1 MKFGGHFILSF
12 SFWRNIVRFSDV
24 ASTQKRRQNWRPG
37 GDWTG
42 LGPALQG
49 QGTVRPA
56 VSQPPPLLLRA
67 GVGGAQGH
75 LHCGLVDCPE
85 HSCSQHRPEVKA
97 RSGLR
102 AWEPSVW
109 SAVGQ
114 SRSWQPTRDV
124 LHLRLW
130 ILSETFL
137 SEYKAG
143 AGPFHEFWN
152 LPGLYQ
158 VICVYLGLRERL
170 RERGVGGHFLVS
182 GALRAAEMHGW
193 QALPLVRAGPGMACG
208 RPAPRRLWAHALV
221 CPQ

>member
-1 MKFGGHFILSF
+1 MS
-12 SFWRNIVRFSDV
+12 R
-24 ASTQKRRQNWRPG
+24 
-37 GDWTG
+37 
-42 LGPALQG
+42 
-49 QGTVRPA
+49 
-56 VSQPPPLLLRA
+56 PPPLLLRA

-75 LHCGLVDCPE
+75 LRCGLVDCPE
-85 HSCSQHRPEVKA
+85 HSCSQHRPEAKA

-114 SRSWQPTRDV
+114 SRSWQPTRDL

-143 AGPFHEFWN
+143 AGLFHEFWN

-158 VICVYLGLRERL
+158 VICVYLWPQRTSQRKRRGWALSGLG
-170 RERGVGGHFLVS
+170 GV
-182 GALRAAEMHGW
+182 AAAEMHGW

-208 RPAPRRLWAHALV
+208 RPALRRLWAHALV